1 MKTRLF
7 FPLVLVA
14 ACSGNPE
21 TTTAPLADVARTEQ
35 EVMITAGTPVTLAD
49 LSISGMTCERM
60 CGGSIKDA
68 LAKLPGVAGTEIQF
82 NAEAAENHAVVT
94 YDPKQVSDAELVK
107 AVQALHEGQYKV
119 SAVKVM
125 HQVLQAGDEVPAA
138 APAEEEGVNAA
149 LPELQVPSLFG
160 LLARLIHL

>member
-1 MKTRLF
+1 M
-7 FPLVLVA
+7 
-14 ACSGNPE
+14 
-21 TTTAPLADVARTEQ
+21 
-35 EVMITAGTPVTLAD
+35 
-49 LSISGMTCERM
+49 
-60 CGGSIKDA
+60 
-68 LAKLPGVAGTEIQF
+68 
-82 NAEAAENHAVVT
+82 VT

-119 SAVKVM
+119 SAVKVTR
-125 HQVLQAGDEVPAA
+125 QVLQAGDEVPAA